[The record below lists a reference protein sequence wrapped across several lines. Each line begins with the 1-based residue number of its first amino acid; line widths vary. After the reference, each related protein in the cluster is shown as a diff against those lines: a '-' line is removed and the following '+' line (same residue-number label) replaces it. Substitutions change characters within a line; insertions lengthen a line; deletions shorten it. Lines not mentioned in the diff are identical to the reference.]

1 MLEIEE
7 NRRYYRMFLKFQSQ
21 DQRRKYGGSCFIE
34 LQFCKLPSGT
44 KIDRIING
52 YDHWQ
57 NESLYVYDNEQGAF
71 YQKYKDIIGFG
82 IHHNM
87 SEGYFDTW
95 GVTYFGPDKIEDIES
110 RLKEHKPEEYEI
122 LLSWFEE
129 AKQYNGFY
137 ILGV

>member
-1 MLEIEE
+1 
-7 NRRYYRMFLKFQSQ
+7 MFLKFESQ
-21 DQRRKYGGSCFIE
+21 EKRKKYGGSCFIE
-34 LQFCKLPSGT
+34 IQFCKLPSGT
-44 KIDRIING
+44 NINRIING

-57 NESLYVYDNEQGAF
+57 NDSLYVYDDKQGEF
-71 YQKYKDIIGFG
+71 YDKYKDIIGSG

-95 GVTYFGPDKIEDIES
+95 GVTYYGPEKIEDIES
-110 RLKEHKPEEYEI
+110 RLKEDKPEGYEL